1 MPIQSLT
8 ILGGRGMLGSDL
20 AQAAQECG
28 LTVRCFD
35 LPQLDITDPQALE
48 EAVEGADAVVNCAAF
63 TDVEK
68 AESQASLAN
77 QVNGYAVGR
86 LGQIAKEAG
95 LPVLHISTDF
105 VFDGTKDG
113 PYTETDRPCPI
124 NVYGSSKL
132 LGETLLAES
141 GCRWCI
147 VRVQWTYGRHGRNFI
162 TKITEAAR
170 QRSEVSVVDDQIGSP
185 THTLDAARILCRMLR
200 QKDFPEGLFHLAAG
214 GYVSRYNM
222 TCCLFEQLG
231 IQTPV
236 RPCRTADF
244 KTAAR
249 RPLNSRFD
257 CTKLQTLLGVSIRS
271 WQEMLNDYL
280 EML

>member
-1 MPIQSLT
+1 MAIQSIT
-8 ILGGRGMLGSDL
+8 ILGGRGMLGRDL
-20 AQAAQECG
+20 AQAAQDCG
-28 LTVRCFD
+28 LGVRSFD
-35 LPQLDITDPQALE
+35 LPELDITDPQALE
-48 EAVEGADAVVNCAAF
+48 RAAEGADAIVNCAAF
-63 TDVEK
+63 TDVEM
-68 AESQASLAN
+68 AESRVALAN

-95 LPVLHISTDF
+95 LPVVHISTDF

-113 PYTETDRPCPI
+113 PYAESDKPCPV

-132 LGETLLAES
+132 LGEVLLAES
-141 GCRWCI
+141 GCHWCI

-170 QRSEVSVVDDQIGSP
+170 QRSEVQVVADQVGCP
-185 THTLDAARILCRMLR
+185 THTLDAARILCRMLMR
-200 QKDFPEGLFHLAAG
+200 TDFPEGLFHLAAG
-214 GYVSRYNM
+214 GCVSRYEM
-222 TCCLFEQLG
+222 TCYLFERLG

-236 RPCRTADF
+236 RPCRSADF

-249 RPLNSRFD
+249 RPLNSCFD
-257 CTKLQTLLGVSIRS
+257 CTKLQTLLGTPIRS